1 MLLCAVVCVYVCA
14 LCVHAC
20 VLCVRVHVCVYV
32 LCVCVVSVRTCVC
45 VHVLCVCKCVRTC
58 VCACVVC
65 ACVVCVRVCACMC
78 TYTHMHTSVTDSSS
92 HNKLPIG
99 TVMTI
104 HRHSIT
110 HANTTLSLQGT
121 EHREFLGVEE
131 FFNIT
136 NILIGC
142 SHNIEPVTSPVLLQY
157 TLSSL

>member
-1 MLLCAVVCVYVCA
+1 MCCCVCMRV
-14 LCVHAC
+14 C
-20 VLCVRVHVCVYV
+20 VLCVRTCV
-32 LCVCVVSVRTCVC
+32 LCWRACVCVRVC

-58 VCACVVC
+58 VCVHVLCMRVLCVYVC
-65 ACVVCVRVCACMC
+65 VCACMC

-92 HNKLPIG
+92 HNKLSIG

-136 NILIGC
+136 NILISC
-142 SHNIEPVTSPVLLQY
+142 SHNIEPVTSSVLLQY

>member
-1 MLLCAVVCVYVCA
+1 MCCCVCVCA
-14 LCVHAC
+14 LCVCVRVC
-20 VLCVRVHVCVYV
+20 VLCVRACCVCAC
-32 LCVCVVSVRTCVC
+32 LCVCVC
-45 VHVLCVCKCVRTC
+45 VHVLCVCVRVC
-58 VCACVVC
+58 VCVHVL
-65 ACVVCVRVCACMC
+65 CVRVCMC

-136 NILIGC
+136 NILMGC